1 MRGHEGTVL
10 KCAPESC
17 HLSKNIRQTTDCAPF
32 EANPQNRGMRG
43 WNHDVG
49 GEYAVYMMA
58 WARKTPAKTGF
69 SGDFGRA
76 YSAKVGTGFAI
87 RIRAKPLIESIF
99 RLLPETAIIPKP

>member
-1 MRGHEGTVL
+1 
-10 KCAPESC
+10 
-17 HLSKNIRQTTDCAPF
+17 
-32 EANPQNRGMRG
+32 MRG

-76 YSAKVGTGFAI
+76 YSAKVDTGFAI
-87 RIRAKPLIESIF
+87 RIRANY
-99 RLLPETAIIPKP
+99 